1 MSDNNNKITQQSAF
15 PRRDFLKYSAAAA
28 AVAGAFSMGL
38 PFGAMAAEATP
49 KPGGVLRLGLATIP
63 VQPDADQADDEPAK
77 TEDFRRVQRHNRIRE
92 GYLNYA

>member
-38 PFGAMAAEATP
+38 PFGAYAAEATP
-49 KPGGVLRLGLATIP
+49 KPGGVLRLGL
-63 VQPDADQADDEPAK
+63 
-77 TEDFRRVQRHNRIRE
+77 QRIGLSRWIWHEALFDCALYVCVLAAVIAV
-92 GYLNYA
+92 LAH